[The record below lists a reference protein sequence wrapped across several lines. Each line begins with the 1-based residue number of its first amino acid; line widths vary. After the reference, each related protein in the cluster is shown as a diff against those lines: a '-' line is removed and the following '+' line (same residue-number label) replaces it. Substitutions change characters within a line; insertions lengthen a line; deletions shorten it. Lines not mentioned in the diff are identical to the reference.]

1 MERDDLLDEVDRLV
15 DEAKAS
21 TTQLRSTGDK
31 VHSSATGIPSSDSL
45 LGLAIGPPVFAHQP
59 WSPTPTSAP
68 SLIVKVV
75 EPSKADVPKSPD
87 DDYILPLSH
96 MSSDGNPDE
105 AVVLVLADPRVAGW
119 AFGQGLQHAIR
130 YLRPLIEL
138 GRRILL
144 VPGNESYLRAAF
156 HFRDSKK
163 EDSDDLVA
171 ALEKLTLANE
181 PSVDDRKRIVP
192 LAVAL
197 LCSIPDLHPEDDTD
211 TRTAVA
217 EGRVDKVIVG
227 DMLHRLVALWPDA
240 NPPRA
245 ALKRIN
251 EVMMG
256 DSHA

>member
-1 MERDDLLDEVDRLV
+1 MERDDLPDEVDRLV

-21 TTQLRSTGDK
+21 TTQLKSTGNK
-31 VHSSATGIPSSDSL
+31 VHSSATGIPSPDSL
-45 LGLAIGPPVFAHQP
+45 LGLAIGPPVSAQP
-59 WSPTPTSAP
+59 LWSPASPSGP

-96 MSSDGNPDE
+96 RSSDGSPDE
-105 AVVLVLADPRVAGW
+105 AAVLVLADPRAAGW

-130 YLRPLIEL
+130 YLRPLI
-138 GRRILL
+138 GSGCRILL
-144 VPGNESYLRAAF
+144 VPGSESDLRAAF
-156 HFRDSKK
+156 HLRDSKK
-163 EDSDDLVA
+163 EDSDDLVE
-171 ALEKLTLANE
+171 ALEKLTLANK
-181 PSVDDRKRIVP
+181 PGVDDRKRVVP

-197 LCSIPDLHPEDDTD
+197 LCSIPELLPGDDTD

-256 DSHA
+256 VSHA